1 MQLVLE
7 AELMSLMPYH
17 CVDDKVTGL
26 YKKAVAAAKKE
37 NRTRDTALA
46 YELFADFLSDVE
58 IRWMLAI
65 TTNGLRIYTKNG
77 VPKSRVRFFQ
87 ERPRVKGGR

>member
-46 YELFADFLSDVE
+46 YELFADF
-58 IRWMLAI
+58 
-65 TTNGLRIYTKNG
+65 
-77 VPKSRVRFFQ
+77 F
-87 ERPRVKGGR
+87 